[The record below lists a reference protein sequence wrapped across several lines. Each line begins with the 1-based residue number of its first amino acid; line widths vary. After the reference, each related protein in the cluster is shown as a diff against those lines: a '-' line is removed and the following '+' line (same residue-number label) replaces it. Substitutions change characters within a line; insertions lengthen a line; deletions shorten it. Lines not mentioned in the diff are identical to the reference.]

1 MQISSNGL
9 ISFGSSFT
17 EFSPRLFPIN
27 EQVIAP
33 YWYDID
39 LREGGYIMYDSFNAL
54 NGSQVLK
61 NVSDFI
67 NSVESPS
74 TTFEASSVVVVY
86 WRDTCPFVPGGYACS
101 SFEVSTCIALMLYNK
116 YYN

>member
-1 MQISSNGL
+1 M
-9 ISFGSSFT
+9 F
-17 EFSPRLFPIN
+17 
-27 EQVIAP
+27 
-33 YWYDID
+33 
-39 LREGGYIMYDSFNAL
+39 DSFNAL

-86 WRDTCPFVPGGYACS
+86 WRDTCPFVPGGYECLS
-101 SFEVSTCIALMLYNK
+101 YDVSIHIALMLINI
-116 YYN
+116 N